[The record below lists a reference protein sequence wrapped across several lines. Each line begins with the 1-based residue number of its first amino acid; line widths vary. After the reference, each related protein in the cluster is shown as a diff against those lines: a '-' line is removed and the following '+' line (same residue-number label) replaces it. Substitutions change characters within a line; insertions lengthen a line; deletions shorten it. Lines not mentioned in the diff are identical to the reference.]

1 MKSWRG
7 ALNRNVFEVEI
18 SQSIRHF
25 INLSLISIRKIITV
39 MFSLHVELNLSSFEV
54 TRNININLIN
64 LKQDLAQKEL
74 FYHE

>member
-1 MKSWRG
+1 M
-7 ALNRNVFEVEI
+7 
-18 SQSIRHF
+18 
-25 INLSLISIRKIITV
+25 
-39 MFSLHVELNLSSFEV
+39 ELNLSSFEV

>member
-1 MKSWRG
+1 
-7 ALNRNVFEVEI
+7 
-18 SQSIRHF
+18 
-25 INLSLISIRKIITV
+25 
-39 MFSLHVELNLSSFEV
+39 MFSLHMELNLSSFEV